1 MMLINVPK
9 ILDSQSLWLRDE
21 ANRDALRLFLEDYDI
36 DITDTS
42 DIVFEPKYMKVRIYL
57 PGLVG
62 NRLMDPVTK
71 EFAVAVHEIGYKPGN
86 IPQVRHLPP
95 DQFELVRRP

>member
-1 MMLINVPK
+1 MMLVNVPK
-9 ILDSQSLWLRDE
+9 VLDSASLWLRNE
-21 ANRDALRLFLEDYDI
+21 VNRDALRLFLEDYDI
-36 DITDTS
+36 DIADTS
-42 DIVFEPKYMKVRIYL
+42 DIVFEAKHMTVRIYL

-62 NRLMDPVTK
+62 NRLMDPETK

-95 DQFELVRRP
+95 DVF